1 LRHLSVSR
9 LIYEFDRRLEP
20 LVRIASGESLIVDS
34 EDAFSGQIRS
44 DDDRRNKSTVP
55 YSNPVNGPIFVE
67 GAEPGDTL
75 DVTIH
80 AIRPALSQC
89 FTRTAE
95 PRLLSEWL
103 GTECPHGTHVCSI
116 TDGVIHW
123 SDRVRIPYSPM
134 LGCIGTAPDCGVPT
148 TNPAGP
154 WGGNMDIV
162 ETAPGSRI
170 HLRVFVSGA
179 YLFLGDAHAAMGHG
193 ELSACGLEMPA
204 QTEIS
209 VSVLKD
215 HRIPGPRI
223 ITESEIMTVV
233 SGLPMERSIAQAYA
247 QLILWMEQEYDWD
260 RWKAYDLLTH
270 AGHIS
275 IGYYAAGTVAAK
287 IEKKYL

>member
-1 LRHLSVSR
+1 MRHLSVSR

-34 EDAFSGQIRS
+34 EDAFSGQIRT

-75 DVTIH
+75 EVTIH
-80 AIRPALSQC
+80 AIRPALSRC

-95 PRLLSEWL
+95 PRILSEWL
-103 GTECPHGTHVCSI
+103 GTDCPHGTHVCPI

-170 HLRVFVSGA
+170 HLPVFVSGA
-179 YLFLGDAHAAMGHG
+179 YLFLGMLTRRWAMA
-193 ELSACGLEMPA
+193 SFRPA
-204 QTEIS
+204 
-209 VSVLKD
+209 
-215 HRIPGPRI
+215 G
-223 ITESEIMTVV
+223 
-233 SGLPMERSIAQAYA
+233 
-247 QLILWMEQEYDWD
+247 
-260 RWKAYDLLTH
+260 
-270 AGHIS
+270 
-275 IGYYAAGTVAAK
+275 
-287 IEKKYL
+287 